1 MCSYTTPNGHWT
13 PPESDMFPFH
23 RCAMGAEHCCCK
35 NAAEIHAEV
44 INSDVRPSFSQQ
56 SEDDPGPSNVNVA
69 MDISFTDQ
77 LAPVEEEES
86 GPSPKSPTSPSA
98 FSAFRWRKMTEMSH
112 MESDYEIMRGI
123 PLHRALHSELW
134 TSPHEIQRR
143 NRSSGVWALSTKV
156 SSYDMF
162 LSHTWKTKGRWKVL
176 ALMMQT
182 GWPHAL
188 LAWVVGL
195 TAMLFLRAFDVV
207 GGAWGNGSIWIDG
220 TPVPVVLGP
229 WIIISAGA
237 FLVAGLLL
245 SPYLPLKTQVCFLD
259 VACIHQGRDD
269 MFERGLYTIGGCL
282 TATKELR
289 VLYSPEYL
297 SSLWCVFELVGFRK
311 AHPEGKLTISPLFVE
326 RSAAICAFIM
336 WCAALAAIAGI
347 ALTDSSFR
355 ERNVVVVFM
364 ALFLL
369 PVIFLVHALRHS
381 YREKGRLIFD
391 LNSFDVDTLVCH
403 SDFDRAFILSAIDA
417 WYGSREAFKDFVRSD
432 LREELLSLLPSPHLP
447 CAYAAL
453 ILSSQVTWILD
464 LSVCSYKAGADIRI
478 LARNFLAYL
487 AFILWSWCAFNGLF
501 YLSDRTSESGRTRLL
516 DWFKTLGVAGVI
528 FLWTVISFAV
538 VVGVTRQSDRVVG
551 FFCYLAFSMMLPFLI
566 LDTFK
571 VCRRHCPKQEATRL

>member
-1 MCSYTTPNGHWT
+1 M
-13 PPESDMFPFH
+13 
-23 RCAMGAEHCCCK
+23 
-35 NAAEIHAEV
+35 
-44 INSDVRPSFSQQ
+44 
-56 SEDDPGPSNVNVA
+56 
-69 MDISFTDQ
+69 
-77 LAPVEEEES
+77 
-86 GPSPKSPTSPSA
+86 
-98 FSAFRWRKMTEMSH
+98 
-112 MESDYEIMRGI
+112 
-123 PLHRALHSELW
+123 
-134 TSPHEIQRR
+134 
-143 NRSSGVWALSTKV
+143 SGVWALSARV

-195 TAMLFLRAFDVV
+195 TAMLFLRVFDIVS
-207 GGAWGNGSIWIDG
+207 GPWGHCSIWIDG
-220 TPVPVVLGP
+220 KPVPVVLGP
-229 WIIISAGA
+229 WIIISSGA
-237 FLVAGLLL
+237 FLVAGLLS

-269 MFERGLYTIGGCL
+269 LFERGLYNIGGCL

-289 VLYSPEYL
+289 VLYSAEYL

-311 AHPEGKLTISPLFVE
+311 ANPEGKLTISPLFVE

-336 WCAALAAIAGI
+336 WCVGLANVAGI

-355 ERNVVVVFM
+355 ERNILLYFT
-364 ALFLL
+364 AIFLL
-369 PVIFLVHALRHS
+369 PVIFVVHALRHS

-391 LNSFDVDTLVCH
+391 LNGFDVDTVVCH

-417 WYGSREAFKDFVRSD
+417 WYGSKEAFKDFVRND
-432 LREELLSLLPSPHLP
+432 LRQELLSLLPKPHLP

-453 ILSSQVTWILD
+453 ILSSQVTWVLEF
-464 LSVCSYKAGADIRI
+464 SVALYKAGVDIGI
-478 LARNFLAYL
+478 IARNVLAYL
-487 AFILWSWCAFNGLF
+487 AFILWHWSAFNGLF

-516 DWFKTLGVAGVI
+516 DWFKTLGVGGVI
-528 FLWTVISFAV
+528 FLWTVTSFALV
-538 VVGVTRQSDRVVG
+538 VEVTRQSDRVVG

-571 VCRRHCPKQEATRL
+571 ICRRHCLKQEATRL

>member
-1 MCSYTTPNGHWT
+1 
-13 PPESDMFPFH
+13 
-23 RCAMGAEHCCCK
+23 MGAHCCCK
-35 NAAEIHAEV
+35 NAEEIHAEV
-44 INSDVRPSFSQQ
+44 INSDVRPSFPQK
-56 SEDDPGPSNVNVA
+56 SEDDPGPSKVDVE
-69 MDISFTDQ
+69 MDYSFDQ
-77 LAPVEEEES
+77 LAPVEEES
-86 GPSPKSPTSPSA
+86 GPSLCQSPKALPSA
-98 FSAFRWRKMTEMSH
+98 SPFRWRKMTEMSH
-112 MESDYEIMRGI
+112 MKSDYEIMRGI
-123 PLHRALHSELW
+123 PLHRALQHSELW
-134 TSPHEIQRR
+134 TSPDEIQRR
-143 NRSSGVWALSTKV
+143 NRSSGVWALSARV

-195 TAMLFLRAFDVV
+195 TAMLFLRAFDIVS
-207 GGAWGNGSIWIDG
+207 GPWGHCSIWIDG
-220 TPVPVVLGP
+220 KPVPVVLGP
-229 WIIISAGA
+229 WIIISSGA
-237 FLVAGLLL
+237 FLVAGLLS

-269 MFERGLYTIGGCL
+269 LFERGLYTIGGCL

-289 VLYSPEYL
+289 VLYSAEYL

-311 AHPEGKLTISPLFVE
+311 ANPEGKLTISPLFVE

-336 WCAALAAIAGI
+336 WCLGLAAVAGI

-355 ERNVVVVFM
+355 ERNILVVYT
-364 ALFLL
+364 AIFLL

-391 LNSFDVDTLVCH
+391 LNGFDVDTVVCH

-417 WYGSREAFKDFVRSD
+417 WYGSKEAFKDFVRND
-432 LREELLSLLPSPHLP
+432 LRQELLSLLPKPHLP

-453 ILSSQVTWILD
+453 ILSSQVTWVLEF
-464 LSVCSYKAGADIRI
+464 SVALYKAGVDIPI
-478 LARNFLAYL
+478 IARNVLAYL
-487 AFILWSWCAFNGLF
+487 AFILWYWSAFNGLF

-516 DWFKTLGVAGVI
+516 DWLKTLGVSGVI
-528 FLWTVISFAV
+528 FLWAVTSFALV
-538 VVGVTRQSDRVVG
+538 VEVTRQSDRVVG

-571 VCRRHCPKQEATRL
+571 ICRRHCLKQEATRL

>member
-1 MCSYTTPNGHWT
+1 
-13 PPESDMFPFH
+13 MFPFH
-23 RCAMGAEHCCCK
+23 RCEAMAGHCCCK

-44 INSDVRPSFSQQ
+44 INSDVRPSLSEQ

-69 MDISFTDQ
+69 IVSFTDQ
-77 LAPVEEEES
+77 LAPIEEGGAPS
-86 GPSPKSPTSPSA
+86 PSSPKSA
-98 FSAFRWRKMTEMSH
+98 SAFRWRKMTEMSH
-112 MESDYEIMRGI
+112 MESDFEIMRGI
-123 PLHRALHSELW
+123 PLHRALRQSELW
-134 TSPHEIQRR
+134 TSPEEIQRR
-143 NRSSGVWALSTKV
+143 NRSSEVWALSTRV
-156 SSYDMF
+156 SSYDIF

-182 GWPHAL
+182 GWLHAL

-195 TAMLFLRAFDVV
+195 IAMLFLRAFDIVS
-207 GGAWGNGSIWIDG
+207 GPWGNSSIWIDG
-220 TPVPVVLGP
+220 QPVLVVLGP

-237 FLVAGLLL
+237 SLVAGLLF

-282 TATKELR
+282 TAAKELR

-311 AHPEGKLTISPLFVE
+311 ANPEGKLTISPLFVE

-336 WCAALAAIAGI
+336 WCAALAPIAGI
-347 ALTDSSFR
+347 ALTDASFR
-355 ERNVVVVFM
+355 ERNVLVVFM

-391 LNSFDVDTLVCH
+391 LNTFDVDALVCH

-417 WYGSREAFKDFVRSD
+417 WFGSREAFRDFVRSD

-464 LSVCSYKAGADIRI
+464 LCLGLYKAGVDVHV
-478 LARNFLAYL
+478 LARYCLAYL
-487 AFILWSWCAFNGLF
+487 ACFMSWFWCAFNGLF
-501 YLSDRTSESGRTRLL
+501 YLSDRTAESGRTRLL

-528 FLWTVISFAV
+528 FSWTVVSFAV
-538 VVGVTRQSDRVVG
+538 VLGVTRQSDTVVG
-551 FFCYLAFSMMLPFLI
+551 LLCYLAFSMMLPFLI

-571 VCRRHCPKQEATRL
+571 VCRRHCRQREADPTA